1 MRGLARGPRASYHQC
16 MASTSLR
23 SQKESA
29 LVRSEEVRHMGMWL
43 HLSAFANLLVPV
55 LGAFVPVLFWM
66 LKKDEAP
73 GLQVHAR
80 NYLDGAISYWGYS
93 LALAAAGFLLG
104 PLSFV
109 LWPASFLF
117 AIAGLA
123 APAIAAYKAKQGEA
137 WRYPLALPILKSMA
151 GED

>member
-1 MRGLARGPRASYHQC
+1 

-23 SQKESA
+23 SQNESA
-29 LVRSEEVRHMGMWL
+29 LVRSEQVRHMGMWL
-43 HLSAFANLLVPV
+43 HLSAFANLIFPLIGSLVPLV
-55 LGAFVPVLFWM
+55 FWM

-93 LALAAAGFLLG
+93 LALAAAGFFLG

-109 LWPASFLF
+109 LWPASILF
-117 AIAGLA
+117 AFAGLLS
-123 APAIAAYKAKQGEA
+123 PAIAAYKAKQGEA
-137 WRYPLALPILKSMA
+137 WRYPLSLPILKTMA